1 MTLYYTSNPKKSDVK
16 SAYLHDDD
24 GDDDG
29 DDVWTQL
36 YIRMSV
42 YR

>member
-1 MTLYYTSNPKKSDVK
+1 MTLYYTSSPQKPDVK
-16 SAYLHDDD
+16 PAYLHDDD
-24 GDDDG
+24 HGDDG

-36 YIRMSV
+36 YIRISA